1 MRKIALALAVI
12 FLSFNLAY
20 SQVDCLQM
28 QNQQQMEISQHME
41 IIQQQVDIYQQVE
54 SQYQLT
60 TDGFFTTNYQE
71 YREMDQWG
79 NLPILPS
86 SHGHGYDVAAEAPLG
101 SGLLMLLGMGLGY
114 MTISNKRKED

>member
-1 MRKIALALAVI
+1 MRKIALLITVV
-12 FLSFNLAY
+12 FLSFNIAY
-20 SQVDCLQM
+20 CQLDYMQM
-28 QNQQQMEISQHME
+28 QNQQQMEISQQME

-79 NLPILPS
+79 NLPVLPS
-86 SHGHGYDVAAEAPLG
+86 SHGNDYDVAAEAPLG

-114 MTISNKRKED
+114 MTVNRRKQ